1 MGAQDIPLIP
11 WLDPGFLMFMAVCA
25 VGWGIWWVIQQ
36 IMEAIQKI
44 KWWFYKRRYN
54 D

>member
-25 VGWGIWWVIQQ
+25 VGWGIWWVIDE
-36 IMEAIQKI
+36 IRG
-44 KWWFYKRRYN
+44 WLRRRRYY